1 MIDQYEAPLTSEYN
15 DREKSLS
22 SDRQLGA
29 YSPLGKGDD
38 FQSQRLGIIEERN
51 ATYASSR
58 HSIGS
63 PPKSLGERIYRLFN
77 LEKRTGYDQ
86 ANRAAPE
93 SKSSLQM
100 QSPVSAKEAVS
111 RVYQKS

>member
-1 MIDQYEAPLTSEYN
+1 MIEQYEQPLISGYN

-22 SDRQLGA
+22 SDRQLGR
-29 YSPLGKGDD
+29 YGPLGKEDD
-38 FQSQRLGIIEERN
+38 FQRLGRIEERN
-51 ATYASSR
+51 STYASSR

-93 SKSSLQM
+93 SKSSLQG
-100 QSPVSAKEAVS
+100 QPPVSAKEAVS
-111 RVYQKS
+111 RLYQN